1 MNRLLP
7 HCALA
12 SALVAAM
19 VPASSVAAMPPIYL
33 VVDFKPTPLAID
45 GKPADR
51 RVVTVRAFDDG
62 DAGACARAQMRFP
75 NSPGSPQVSHCV
87 RELPAEFAPVLQ
99 GGGVPKAY
107 VLKFTAS
114 GEPGASYRLMY
125 DMSIKDP
132 PQVCRNLADYQQRFG
147 HLPANTRIQCWVPR
161 V

>member
-1 MNRLLP
+1 MNRTLL
-7 HCALA
+7 L
-12 SALVAAM
+12 SALCPAWLAGLAPAPAVAA
-19 VPASSVAAMPPIYL
+19 VPPIYL
-33 VVDFKPTPLAID
+33 VVDFKPTHVAVD

-75 NSPGSPQVSHCV
+75 NSPGSPQESHCV
-87 RELPAEFAPVLQ
+87 RELPAEFAPLLQ
-99 GGGVPKAY
+99 DGGIAKAY

-147 HLPANTRIQCWVPR
+147 HLPADTRIRCWVPKP
-161 V
+161 